1 VRRLLPT
8 LAIVAAL
15 VVGGSIIYANSN
27 PTSTSTFTSNSLSAG
42 TPNFVL
48 PVLKEDFTHLPCS
61 QQSEVGMEGCA
72 EHRILAL
79 DASINALRR
88 QVFKKLYDNIAR
100 RDFIAAENDWFS
112 YQQATCQSE
121 SDVNEGGSIVPL
133 DFGDCVVLLDQ
144 QHLGE
149 LVALRSD
156 YER

>member
-1 VRRLLPT
+1 
-8 LAIVAAL
+8 
-15 VVGGSIIYANSN
+15 
-27 PTSTSTFTSNSLSAG
+27 
-42 TPNFVL
+42 
-48 PVLKEDFTHLPCS
+48 
-61 QQSEVGMEGCA
+61 MEGCA